1 MKPLLFHLSSS
12 GLDLSPDLVEYV
24 KVGFHLLGEKV
35 ELAVTFP
42 GWTDELVLLQSSDVM
57 LRDSVVDVKS
67 LGELVDIA
75 RLVTENIED
84 LATVGS
90 AAGPSENIPQETF
103 PRCIGRRMDLRQF
116 RNTWSILQSTSTM
129 H

>member
-1 MKPLLFHLSSS
+1 MKPLFLHLPSS

-35 ELAVTFP
+35 ELAVAFP
-42 GWTDELVLLQSSDVM
+42 GWSDEFVLLQSSDVM
-57 LRDSVVDVKS
+57 LCDSVVNVKR

-90 AAGPSENIPQETF
+90 AAGPSENIP
-103 PRCIGRRMDLRQF
+103 
-116 RNTWSILQSTSTM
+116 
-129 H
+129 